1 MNRSSRPNQSGE
13 LQRAL
18 DRRGLGRDAQAWLEA
33 FRSEHNHLRPH
44 EALAMRT
51 PAQLWHTSPRC
62 FDLRP
67 PDWQY
72 PPEAKVLKVDCKAR
86 SMPGDNAGS
95 SAKPCAASASAS
107 CALATPPM
115 S

>member
-86 SMPGDNAGS
+86 SMPGDNAG
-95 SAKPCAASASAS
+95 
-107 CALATPPM
+107 
-115 S
+115 